1 MSPRY
6 IAKFPFFNSNTWRH
20 GSTLFDLNGQKL
32 AYVFFSFFRD
42 QLTSPSSIC
51 YDCLRYCGFDPVSII
66 SNLKIKGQTAIF
78 KEHWKAWNS
87 QKPTPP
93 STFFSLAQRTW
104 KLLGEKAK
112 VWNSHYSL
120 LPFPL
125 LSLFFFFQLHLGH
138 LTSSKTMPNWISYPI
153 ENRWSSKC
161 SEHLIALPLSC

>member
-1 MSPRY
+1 MFDHMQNFLLHGYQWRTQTPLAPPLDLPLVMSPRY

-78 KEHWKAWNS
+78 KEH
-87 QKPTPP
+87 
-93 STFFSLAQRTW
+93 
-104 KLLGEKAK
+104 
-112 VWNSHYSL
+112 
-120 LPFPL
+120 
-125 LSLFFFFQLHLGH
+125 
-138 LTSSKTMPNWISYPI
+138 
-153 ENRWSSKC
+153 
-161 SEHLIALPLSC
+161 

>member
-1 MSPRY
+1 M
-6 IAKFPFFNSNTWRH
+6 F
-20 GSTLFDLNGQKL
+20 
-32 AYVFFSFFRD
+32 FFSFFKD

-78 KEHWKAWNS
+78 KEHWNSLIKFLFYILFYSIFKAWNS

-93 STFFSLAQRTW
+93 TFFSLAQRTW
-104 KLLGEKAK
+104 KLLGEKSK

-138 LTSSKTMPNWISYPI
+138 LTSSKTMPNWISYSI
-153 ENRWSSKC
+153 GNRSSSKC
-161 SEHLIALPLSC
+161 GENLIALPPSC